1 MNKVVNLDDY
11 RKSNQLEEEYLKF
24 LTHVNKFVG
33 IPTNVCELTK
43 AFYFILRYM
52 EGTINCF
59 ETLSILK
66 PMPEKEM
73 NEMRQMVVNYLN
85 GLSQDL
91 QKY

>member
-1 MNKVVNLDDY
+1 MSKVVNLDDY
-11 RKSNQLEEEYLKF
+11 RKSNELEEEYLKF

-33 IPTNVCELTK
+33 IPTSVPELSK

-66 PMPEKEM
+66 PMPEQQME
-73 NEMRQMVVNYLN
+73 EMRNMVITYLQ
-85 GLSQDL
+85 GLTQDL